1 MLIGLNMTVDKLPN
15 LQGTC
20 GRQLRFPKMRAGFP
34 SPFSAAVPEK
44 IGKLVCRLMS
54 SVQET
59 LARFADDQRPSK
71 RQRVDEMSDS
81 DIDSNND
88 ASKSDSNTLL
98 KKREKSSPTWE
109 LKDDLLDTIANN
121 LNADEQTNQDVSDK
135 LAKLVNK
142 RWSEKLTSNKLTG
155 KLKKHS

>member
-1 MLIGLNMTVDKLPN
+1 
-15 LQGTC
+15 
-20 GRQLRFPKMRAGFP
+20 
-34 SPFSAAVPEK
+34 
-44 IGKLVCRLMS
+44 MS

-59 LARFADDQRPSK
+59 LARFANGQRPSK
-71 RQRVDEMSDS
+71 RQRLDEMSDS

-88 ASKSDSNTLL
+88 TSKSDSGTLL

-109 LKDDLLDTIANN
+109 SKDDLLNTIAND
-121 LNADEQTNQDVSDK
+121 LNADEQTDQDVSDK

-142 RWSEKLTSNKLTG
+142 RWLEKLTSDKLIE